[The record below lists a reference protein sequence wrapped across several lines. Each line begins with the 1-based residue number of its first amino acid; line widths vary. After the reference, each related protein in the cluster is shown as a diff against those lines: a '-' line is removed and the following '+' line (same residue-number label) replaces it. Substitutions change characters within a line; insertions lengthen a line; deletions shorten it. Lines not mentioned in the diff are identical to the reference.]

1 MINTFNHHKLLKV
14 PTAGHRRPLV
24 SGEQLRPLQDFQ
36 SLMTF
41 MKDVE
46 ATKKMDVRK
55 RRLFRILQSRGRPSW
70 VQEVLAEMQLCNCCY
85 EESITF
91 FDPKS

>member
-1 MINTFNHHKLLKV
+1 MTCTPSK
-14 PTAGHRRPLV
+14 R
-24 SGEQLRPLQDFQ
+24 SRPLQDFQ

-55 RRLFRILQSRGRPSW
+55 RRLFRIPQSRGRPSW
-70 VQEVLAEMQLCNCCY
+70 VQEVLAEMLLCNFLMKNSCRY
-85 EESITF
+85 VRNSQRI
-91 FDPKS
+91 KIMS

>member
-1 MINTFNHHKLLKV
+1 
-14 PTAGHRRPLV
+14 
-24 SGEQLRPLQDFQ
+24 
-36 SLMTF
+36 MTF

-70 VQEVLAEMQLCNCCY
+70 VQEVLAEMQLCNFLMKKVSRF
-85 EESITF
+85 SIQNLEKCNTYYVF
-91 FDPKS
+91 